1 MKQLLP
7 AQMKDAR
14 LAAAAGLA
22 AGAVLHML
30 YCRYRKARDDLVG
43 EAELN
48 SDGFV
53 TFRNAPPAGARDPDG
68 AVSPDDPVLHVDA
81 VKEHVF
87 ERPSAGTA
95 VVDFDFL
102 EGFMRDTFVAYGCT
116 EADAALCADVLI
128 SSDKRGIDS
137 HGIGRL
143 KPIYCDR
150 MDLNIL
156 NARAALTIASQTAT
170 TAVLDG
176 GVGLG
181 LAIGPRAMQ
190 LAINKAK
197 RHGVGVVCVRNST
210 HYGFAGYYGLMA
222 ADAGCIGVTG
232 TNARPSIAPTYGVE
246 PMMGTNPLVFG
257 IPSDDAFP
265 FVLDC
270 ATSVNQRGKIE
281 KYAREGQPTPRGAV
295 ISTAGDELTDSNDI
309 LDALVARTAALTP
322 LGGAGH
328 AMAGYKGYGY
338 AATVEIL
345 CAALQGN
352 QWGEALSEKYVD
364 KATGEKKTRPS
375 KLGHFFI
382 AIDVE
387 AFAPLAQ
394 FRATVSAILGGLRA
408 SEKDPRGGGRIYTA
422 GEPEHM
428 AWAHRSANGGTPVP
442 PVLQKQMIE
451 LRDTKFPPAL
461 RAKYAKLPFEK

>member
-1 MKQLLP
+1 
-7 AQMKDAR
+7 
-14 LAAAAGLA
+14 
-22 AGAVLHML
+22 
-30 YCRYRKARDDLVG
+30 
-43 EAELN
+43 
-48 SDGFV
+48 
-53 TFRNAPPAGARDPDG
+53 
-68 AVSPDDPVLHVDA
+68 
-81 VKEHVF
+81 
-87 ERPSAGTA
+87 
-95 VVDFDFL
+95 
-102 EGFMRDTFVAYGCT
+102 
-116 EADAALCADVLI
+116 
-128 SSDKRGIDS
+128 
-137 HGIGRL
+137 
-143 KPIYCDR
+143 
-150 MDLNIL
+150 
-156 NARAALTIASQTAT
+156 
-170 TAVLDG
+170 
-176 GVGLG
+176 
-181 LAIGPRAMQ
+181 MQ

-197 RHGVGVVCVRNST
+197 RHGVGMVCVRNST

-352 QWGEALSEKYVD
+352 QWGEALSEEHVD

-382 AIDVE
+382 AIDAE
-387 AFAPLAQ
+387 AFGAAS
-394 FRATVSAILGGLRA
+394 RSSARPSPRSSAACARRRRTCAAAAASTRRA
-408 SEKDPRGGGRIYTA
+408 SPSTWRWRTARRTAARPSRRAAEAGSREAARVMRCPAGAPMKYRARAVREGARAGRG
-422 GEPEHM
+422 
-428 AWAHRSANGGTPVP
+428 
-442 PVLQKQMIE
+442 VLC
-451 LRDTKFPPAL
+451 
-461 RAKYAKLPFEK
+461 